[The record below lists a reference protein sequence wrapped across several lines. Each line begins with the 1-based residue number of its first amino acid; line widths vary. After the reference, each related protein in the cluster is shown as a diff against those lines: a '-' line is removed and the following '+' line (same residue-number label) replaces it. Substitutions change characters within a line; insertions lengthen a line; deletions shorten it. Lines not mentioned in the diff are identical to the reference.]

1 MDISGTIQKITPIQ
15 EVSATFK
22 KRELVIRT
30 EEQYPQPIMLEFVQ
44 DKANE
49 LEGFKEGEKVRVS
62 FDIRGREWT
71 SPQGEVK
78 YFNSLRGWR
87 IQREGAASP
96 APQAASGSAIT
107 PPPSFEMP
115 PADFKLDQADDDLPF

>member
-1 MDISGTIQKITPIQ
+1 MDITGTIQKITPVQ
-15 EVSATFK
+15 DVTATFK

-30 EEQYPQPIMLEFVQ
+30 EEQYPQPIMFEFVQ
-44 DKANE
+44 DKATE
-49 LEGFKEGEKVRVS
+49 LEGYNEGEKVRVS

-87 IQREGAASP
+87 IQRDSAAQPAPAGAA
-96 APQAASGSAIT
+96 ATQAA
-107 PPPSFEMP
+107 PPNFAVP
-115 PADFKLDQADDDLPF
+115 PADFKVDEADDDLPF